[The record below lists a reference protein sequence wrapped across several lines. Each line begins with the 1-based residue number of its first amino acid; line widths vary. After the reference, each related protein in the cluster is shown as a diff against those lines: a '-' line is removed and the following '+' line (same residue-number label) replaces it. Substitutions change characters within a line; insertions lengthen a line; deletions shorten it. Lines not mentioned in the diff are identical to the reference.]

1 MKCDNGGYIIESEKY
16 NHNQV
21 GKQARYNTIAKGLR
35 VATKQAEQ
43 NCENCRWFIKK
54 STEGGQCNQFHIEVK
69 TEQVCDIWGE
79 FSRL

>member
-1 MKCDNGGYIIESEKY
+1 MSK
-16 NHNQV
+16 
-21 GKQARYNTIAKGLR
+21 KQAIAKGLR

-69 TEQVCDIWGE
+69 TEQVCNIWGE
-79 FSRL
+79 GYDGKYNKNLICYVCPQTIFLY